1 MTLAN
6 NLKKI
11 FESVGRDN
19 NPAYAV
25 VAIATA
31 KGIFRPIFTM
41 MDKKETPETKKY
53 AAVREGLTEVI
64 AIPTYLTCGW
74 LAGKGAGLFSKGNA
88 NIEKMAK
95 QNLRFVGVCV
105 AALLVIPGLC
115 SICVKPFTERIFHK
129 NDKKEEPANL
139 NVISQAPDVKIQK
152 PPITQTGKLQS
163 PFRNMSIASSQNSEM
178 RVG

>member
-1 MTLAN
+1 MALAKS
-6 NLKKI
+6 LKGI

-41 MDKKETPETKKY
+41 MDKKEAPETKKY

-74 LAGKGAGLFSKGNA
+74 LAGKGAEFFSKTKT
-88 NIEKMAK
+88 EKAIKNTK
-95 QNLRFVGVCV
+95 QVLRFAGVCV

-115 SICVKPFTERIFHK
+115 SVFVKPFTERIFNK
-129 NDKKEEPANL
+129 NKKEEPSRL
-139 NVISQAPDVKIQK
+139 DVVSQTPDMKIPK
-152 PPITQTGKLQS
+152 TPVTQTGKIQS
-163 PFRNMSIASSQNSEM
+163 PFKNVSIQGFQNSEM

>member
-1 MTLAN
+1 MTLSSGI
-6 NLKKI
+6 KKI
-11 FESVGRDN
+11 CESIGRDN
-19 NPAYAV
+19 NPSYAV

-41 MDKKETPETKKY
+41 MDKKESPETKKY

-74 LAGKGAGLFSKGNA
+74 LAGKGAGLFSKGDA
-88 NIEKMAK
+88 NIERMAK
-95 QNLRFVGVCV
+95 QNLRFAGVCV

-115 SICVKPFTERIFHK
+115 SIFVKPFTERIFHK
-129 NDKKEEPANL
+129 NDKKEEPSNL
-139 NVISQAPDVKIQK
+139 NVISQSPDIKVSKT
-152 PPITQTGKLQS
+152 PITQTGKIQT
-163 PFRNMSIASSQNSEM
+163 PFKNLSISKFQNSEM